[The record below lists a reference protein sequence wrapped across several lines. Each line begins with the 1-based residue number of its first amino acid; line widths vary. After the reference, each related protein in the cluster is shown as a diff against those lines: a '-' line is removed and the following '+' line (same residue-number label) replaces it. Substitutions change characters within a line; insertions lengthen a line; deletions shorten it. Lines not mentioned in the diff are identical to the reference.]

1 MATFSEFL
9 CAVGAMRAA
18 QKQYFKTKEKRDLYH
33 AWNMERA
40 VDQMLEQAFAPIQ
53 AGSPGSENENPPRS
67 DERNSLSE
75 QNPQEGSLF
84 QRPEDE
90 PF

>member
-40 VDQMLEQAFAPIQ
+40 VDQMLEQAFAPMQ
-53 AGSPGSENENPPRS
+53 KSSPGSENENPPRS

-75 QNPQEGSLF
+75 QNPQEDSLF
-84 QRPEDE
+84 QRPEGE
-90 PF
+90 AF

>member
-1 MATFSEFL
+1 MATFSEL
-9 CAVGAMRAA
+9 ICAVGAMRAA

-40 VDQMLEQAFAPIQ
+40 VDQMLEQAFAPMQ
-53 AGSPGSENENPPRS
+53 TSSPGSEDENPPRS
-67 DERNSLSE
+67 VERNPISGE
-75 QNPQEGSLF
+75 NPQDDTISQSEEGL
-84 QRPEDE
+84 

>member
-1 MATFSEFL
+1 MATFSEL
-9 CAVGAMRAA
+9 ICAVGAMRAA

-40 VDQMLEQAFAPIQ
+40 VDQILEQAFAPMQ
-53 AGSPGSENENPPRS
+53 NSSPGSEDENPPRS
-67 DERNSLSE
+67 GERNPISGE
-75 QNPQEGSLF
+75 NPQDDTLSQGEKGL
-84 QRPEDE
+84 

>member
-75 QNPQEGSLF
+75 QNPQEDSLF
-84 QRPEDE
+84 QRPEGE
-90 PF
+90 AF